1 MNGQTRPSWGFF
13 YGSIMGRKKK
23 YTEEH
28 WNEFLFRISEGA
40 KAKKLSYEPDMPS
53 WRLIS
58 NKLNNDPD
66 FRERYSLAMEHRA
79 ETYSEQ
85 VDDLVQ
91 MVINGEICP
100 NAGRVAID
108 GKKWQAATDAPK
120 KFGGYHRHEIKHTG
134 ADYIQA
140 LKLIAEEKQATESNK
155 PRARDSD
162 DNATTTGTASVH

>member
-1 MNGQTRPSWGFF
+1 MPR
-13 YGSIMGRKKK
+13 RKK
-23 YTEEH
+23 YTEED

-58 NKLNNDPD
+58 NRLNNDPD

-91 MVINGEICP
+91 MVISGEICP

-120 KFGGYHRHEIKHTG
+120 KYRRLSS
-134 ADYIQA
+134 A
-140 LKLIAEEKQATESNK
+140 
-155 PRARDSD
+155 
-162 DNATTTGTASVH
+162 